1 MTITPERAQELLD
14 GATPGPWDVRDCN
27 PGFRVIN
34 PHGDAELGT
43 WAVAD
48 CWWAQDALMCAAAPD
63 LARTVIAQ
71 AAEIARLRKI
81 EAEYGAIETAIIMAD
96 RAFDGDSDHAY
107 CKDRLLASIT
117 RLRAK
122 VEAAEKLA
130 DVLQAKSV
138 MDPGNSNSTWLDA
151 QARAALTAYQ
161 EAGK

>member
-1 MTITPERAQELLD
+1 MTITAERAQELLD

-71 AAEIARLRKI
+71 AAEI
-81 EAEYGAIETAIIMAD
+81 
-96 RAFDGDSDHAY
+96 
-107 CKDRLLASIT
+107 T
-117 RLRAK
+117 R
-122 VEAAEKLA
+122 
-130 DVLQAKSV
+130 LQAKVDAADV
-138 MDPGNSNSTWLDA
+138 MEDALDEA
-151 QARAALTAYQ
+151 VRILAMPFGVVYNPDNAIAAGYAALTAYR
-161 EAGK
+161 EAGE